1 MAFETIEL
9 ARNGAVARVTLN
21 RPEALNALSLKME
34 AELAEAFAALDADEA
49 VGAIVLTGAGRA
61 FSVGVDLKELTEGD
75 GLKNRVWHGP
85 GSLAATLEGVAKP
98 TVAAVNG
105 FAVTGGLELALGCD
119 LIVAGA
125 SARFADTH
133 ARVGITP
140 SWGMTRILP
149 RLVGPARAKLM
160 SLTGRYVS
168 AAEAADWGLVAET
181 VADEDL
187 ISHAEGLAAEM
198 AEASGSAAAK
208 IHRLIDERWAS
219 TDAEATS
226 REAAVFDD
234 HIAGV
239 TAHALAE
246 ARARVQAR
254 GKRVAGGAS

>member
-1 MAFETIEL
+1 
-9 ARNGAVARVTLN
+9 
-21 RPEALNALSLKME
+21 
-34 AELAEAFAALDADEA
+34 
-49 VGAIVLTGAGRA
+49 
-61 FSVGVDLKELTEGD
+61 
-75 GLKNRVWHGP
+75 
-85 GSLAATLEGVAKP
+85 
-98 TVAAVNG
+98 
-105 FAVTGGLELALGCD
+105 LGCD

-187 ISHAEGLAAEM
+187 IPHAEALAAEM

-208 IHRLIDERWAS
+208 IHRLIDERWAL
-219 TDAEATS
+219 TDAEAAS

-239 TAHALAE
+239 TAHSLAE
-246 ARARVQAR
+246 ARSRVQAR
-254 GKRVAGGAS
+254 GKRVAGRAS